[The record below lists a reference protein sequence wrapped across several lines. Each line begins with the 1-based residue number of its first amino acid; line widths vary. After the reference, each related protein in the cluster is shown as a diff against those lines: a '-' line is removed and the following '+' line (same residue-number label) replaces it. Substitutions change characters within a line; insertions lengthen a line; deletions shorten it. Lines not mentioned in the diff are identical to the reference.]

1 MARHQQFLWRLFE
14 RGNHFHLGGTHSHC
28 NIFSYYLPSCLRKF
42 GYLKGASPESLK
54 KSELLQIS
62 KSAAKQGEKLAVK
75 IAEKRINSNPETA
88 DRAHNI
94 FLTPAEYQNLLKKST
109 MELPDKK

>member
-1 MARHQQFLWRLFE
+1 L
-14 RGNHFHLGGTHSHC
+14 S
-28 NIFSYYLPSCLRKF
+28 ILPAKF

-75 IAEKRINSNPETA
+75 IAEKESIPIRKQPIGRN
-88 DRAHNI
+88 NI
-94 FLTPAEYQNLLKKST
+94 FLTPAE
-109 MELPDKK
+109 